1 MLGTDLYNTGGVSM
15 GVLLQ
20 KRFAVSNGKVAFDFE
35 VRTGLTLLCGDSGSG
50 KTRFFS
56 LYRKRCAYDRNDNIE
71 FIDWQDNGNSI
82 KNKLNAKGKVFI
94 IDSADV
100 VLTDDVANHIKNDKY
115 NQYIILGRSLER
127 YGATKRDVAIIVR
140 SKDGVYKLW
149 YYREDQQIRE

>member
-1 MLGTDLYNTGGVSM
+1 M
-15 GVLLQ
+15 
-20 KRFAVSNGKVAFDFE
+20 
-35 VRTGLTLLCGDSGSG
+35 
-50 KTRFFS
+50 
-56 LYRKRCAYDRNDNIE
+56 YRKRCAYDRNDNIE

-100 VLTDDVANHIKNDKY
+100 VLTDNVANHIKNDKY